1 MAKQVAVKNET
12 AMTTGSWRDRAATAL
27 AKTSTTLAKLP
38 TGGSNFLSFK
48 NGILSLGGQT
58 LATPMPVVVLA
69 EGFERSY
76 YAKAYQADVKS
87 SPDCYSYDNI
97 GPHAEA
103 KTPQSDVCR
112 TCRMNAF
119 GSSGK
124 GKACKEG
131 ARVVMMHADAL
142 NNPESIGEAQLVQG
156 RLSVLNSRVFGAYA
170 KAVTGQGKA
179 LWQDVTSM
187 DVKPDP
193 KSQYAVTW
201 RPEGVALDDETLDAI
216 SERVEEAE
224 DMISAPYPDMDE
236 AAANPLPG
244 RRKF

>member
-1 MAKQVAVKNET
+1 
-12 AMTTGSWRDRAATAL
+12 
-27 AKTSTTLAKLP
+27 
-38 TGGSNFLSFK
+38 
-48 NGILSLGGQT
+48 
-58 LATPMPVVVLA
+58 
-69 EGFERSY
+69 
-76 YAKAYQADVKS
+76 
-87 SPDCYSYDNI
+87 
-97 GPHAEA
+97 
-103 KTPQSDVCR
+103 
-112 TCRMNAF
+112 
-119 GSSGK
+119 
-124 GKACKEG
+124 
-131 ARVVMMHADAL
+131 MMHADAL

-224 DMISAPYPDMDE
+224 DMISTPYPDMDE
-236 AAANPLPG
+236 AAPAPG
-244 RRKF
+244 KRKF